1 MTTLIDTNRT
11 TFKWEDRAG
20 QPVRPFVDGTWTVGA
35 VEVALEGLE
44 TLAGATREVVVNGE
58 PLTAEQV
65 RDLAAVLSALA
76 DDLP

>member
-1 MTTLIDTNRT
+1 MRAKPQAVTTRQL
-11 TFKWEDRAG
+11 
-20 QPVRPFVDGTWTVGA
+20 A